1 VRLPFPERIPLDYT
15 FYFAGIL
22 CVIQLLQGTNGLFAL
37 GCSFF
42 ILIAV
47 LAFNHAGGFTR
58 PTGSYVFFFS
68 TLTLI
73 VGICW
78 KAILGEPADSNLEDP
93 LLGIGV
99 YLGCI
104 FSMYVSVVISRR
116 LTAKRAFLRN
126 TVTDANMQ
134 TATVGCMVTGFLLF
148 SISILFPNSGGNG
161 TVFSALAQINQF
173 FPLAIILGTIHT
185 IRRSGGT
192 RSVNLPVLICILFS
206 SGVGIFGFSKQG
218 IIAPLIC
225 WILAAASQRYRVSKT
240 QVIVGVLTTFFIF
253 HYMVPYAQYGR
264 NYRVETISGN
274 FAVVVSMLSDLGH
287 VREQYLISSD
297 EAQQA
302 SAHGYYNTPQG
313 FFDRLEAIAL
323 DDSLMAF
330 KRRNGFDG
338 LYPVVFAF
346 QNLVPHFIWKDKPQ
360 FHGGNGFAH
369 EVGAL
374 ADEDVTTGVSF
385 SAAADA
391 YAFLGWTGVFLL
403 APVLWIILF
412 TLFDSLCG
420 DLRQAP
426 WGILVALVYS
436 HLGPEGGLGGIIYT
450 YGYTCFGIVF
460 SAIVGA
466 YVMPV
471 MGTLFIGP
479 EGIIVRRGA
488 KIESIPNRLRP
499 ASSKTD
505 ALKLR
510 GESPSESTSQL
521 PSESPG

>member
-1 VRLPFPERIPLDYT
+1 MRLPFPERIPLDYT

-22 CVIQLLQGTNGLFAL
+22 CVIQLLQGTNALFSL
-37 GCSFF
+37 CCLFF
-42 ILIAV
+42 ILVSV
-47 LAFNHAGGFTR
+47 LAFNFAGGFTR

-73 VGICW
+73 IGLCW
-78 KAILGEPADSNLEDP
+78 KAVLGEPADSNLQDP
-93 LLGIGV
+93 ILGITV

-104 FSMYVSVVISRR
+104 CSMYIAVVISRR
-116 LTAKRAFLRN
+116 ISAKRAFLRN
-126 TVTDANMQ
+126 TVTEANMQ

-148 SISILFPNSGGNG
+148 FLSILFPNSGGNG

-192 RSVNLPVLICILFS
+192 RSINLPVLMSILFS
-206 SGVGIFGFSKQG
+206 SGVGLFGFSKQG

-225 WILAAASQRYRVSKT
+225 WILAAASQRYRVT
-240 QVIVGVLTTFFIF
+240 RIQIVLGIFTTFFIF
-253 HYMVPYAQYGR
+253 HYLVPFAQYGR
-264 NYRVETISGN
+264 NFRGETVSAN
-274 FAVVVSMLSDLGH
+274 LTVVVSLLSDLGT
-287 VREQYLISSD
+287 VREEYLRNSEYVD
-297 EAQQA
+297 ETQG
-302 SAHGYYNTPQG
+302 HGYFNTSQG

-323 DDSLMAF
+323 DDNLMVY
-330 KRRNGFDG
+330 KQRNGFDG
-338 LYPVVFAF
+338 FYPIILAF
-346 QNLVPHFIWKDKPQ
+346 ENLVPHFIWKDKAQ
-360 FHGGNGFAH
+360 YHGGQDYAH
-369 EVGAL
+369 EVGVL
-374 ADEDVTTGVSF
+374 GDEDLTTGVSF
-385 SAAADA
+385 SPAADA
-391 YAFLGWTGVFLL
+391 YARMGFFGVFLL

-436 HLGPEGGLGGIIYT
+436 HLAPEGGLGGVIYT
-450 YGYTCFGIVF
+450 YGYVTFGIVF

-479 EGIIVRRGA
+479 EGIILRKGGKVQ
-488 KIESIPNRLRP
+488 SIPNRLRP
-499 ASSKTD
+499 ASS
-505 ALKLR
+505 R
-510 GESPSESTSQL
+510 G
-521 PSESPG
+521 

>member
-22 CVIQLLQGTNGLFAL
+22 CVIQLLQGTNAFFSLCSLFFVL
-37 GCSFF
+37 VS
-42 ILIAV
+42 V
-47 LAFNHAGGFTR
+47 LAFNFAGGFTR

-73 VGICW
+73 VGLCW

-93 LLGIGV
+93 ILGITV

-104 FSMYVSVVISRR
+104 CSMFIAVVISRR
-116 LTAKRAFLRN
+116 ISAKRAFLRN
-126 TVTDANMQ
+126 TVTEANMQ
-134 TATVGCMVTGFLLF
+134 TATVGCMITGFLLF
-148 SISILFPNSGGNG
+148 LLSVLFPNSGGNG
-161 TVFSALAQINQF
+161 TLFSALAQINQF

-192 RSVNLPVLICILFS
+192 RSVNLPVLISILFS
-206 SGVGIFGFSKQG
+206 CGVGIFYFSKQG

-225 WILAAASQRYRVSKT
+225 WIFAAASQRYRVTKT
-240 QVIVGVLTTFFIF
+240 QIALAIFTTFFIF
-253 HYMVPYAQYGR
+253 HYLVPYAQYGR
-264 NYRVETISGN
+264 NFREETLSRN
-274 FAVVVSMLSDLGH
+274 FTVVVSLLSDLGT
-287 VREQYLISSD
+287 VREEYLQNSEYI
-297 EAQQA
+297 EETQG
-302 SAHGYYNTPQG
+302 HGYFNTPQG
-313 FFDRLEAIAL
+313 FFDRLQAIAL
-323 DDSLMAF
+323 DDTLMVF

-338 LYPVVFAF
+338 IYPIILAF
-346 QNLVPHFIWKDKPQ
+346 ENLVPHFIWKDKGQ
-360 FHGGNGFAH
+360 FHGGQDYAH

-374 ADEDVTTGVSF
+374 GDEDLTTGVSF
-385 SAAADA
+385 SPAADA
-391 YAFLGWTGVFLL
+391 YGRMGFIGVFLL

-436 HLGPEGGLGGIIYT
+436 HLAPEGGLGGVIYT
-450 YGYTCFGIVF
+450 YGYITFGIVF

-471 MGTLFIGP
+471 IGTLFIGP

-488 KIESIPNRLRP
+488 KIQSIPNRLRP
-499 ASSKTD
+499 SFRS
-505 ALKLR
+505 
-510 GESPSESTSQL
+510 
-521 PSESPG
+521 

>member
-22 CVIQLLQGTNGLFAL
+22 CIIQLLEGTNGLFSL
-37 GCSFF
+37 CCLFF
-42 ILIAV
+42 ILV
-47 LAFNHAGGFTR
+47 SVVAFNFAGGFTR

-73 VGICW
+73 VGLCW

-93 LLGIGV
+93 ILGITV

-104 FSMYVSVVISRR
+104 CSMCVAVIISRR
-116 LTAKRAFLRN
+116 ITAKRAFLRN
-126 TVTDANMQ
+126 TVTESNMQ
-134 TATVGCMVTGFLLF
+134 TATVGCMVTGLLLF
-148 SISILFPNSGGNG
+148 FINIAFPNSGGNG
-161 TVFSALAQINQF
+161 TVLSALAQINQF

-192 RSVNLPVLICILFS
+192 RSVNLPVLISILFS
-206 SGVGIFGFSKQG
+206 SGVGIYGFSKQG
-218 IIAPLIC
+218 IIAPSIC
-225 WILAAASQRYRVSKT
+225 WLLAAASQRYKVSMT
-240 QVIVGVLTTFFIF
+240 QIAFGILATFFLF
-253 HYMVPYAQYGR
+253 HYLVPYAQYGR
-264 NYRVETISGN
+264 NFRRETVSGN
-274 FAVVVSMLSDLGH
+274 FTVVVSMLSDLGN
-287 VREQYLISSD
+287 VREQYLKSSED
-297 EAQQA
+297 NQQA
-302 SAHGYYNTPQG
+302 GHGYFNTPQG
-313 FFDRLEAIAL
+313 FFDRLQAIAL
-323 DDSLMAF
+323 DDSIMVYA
-330 KRRNGFDG
+330 RRNGFDG
-338 LYPVVFAF
+338 IDPIISAF
-346 QNLVPHFIWKDKPQ
+346 ENLVPHFIWKDKPQ
-360 FHGGNGFAH
+360 YHGGNEYAH
-369 EVGAL
+369 DVGAL
-374 ADEDVTTGVSF
+374 ADEDLTTGVSF

-391 YAFLGWTGVFLL
+391 YTYMEFTGVFLL
-403 APVLWIILF
+403 APILWIILF

-450 YGYTCFGIVF
+450 YGYVTFGIVF

-479 EGIIVRRGA
+479 EGIILRRGA

-499 ASSKTD
+499 ASSK
-505 ALKLR
+505 
-510 GESPSESTSQL
+510 S
-521 PSESPG
+521 